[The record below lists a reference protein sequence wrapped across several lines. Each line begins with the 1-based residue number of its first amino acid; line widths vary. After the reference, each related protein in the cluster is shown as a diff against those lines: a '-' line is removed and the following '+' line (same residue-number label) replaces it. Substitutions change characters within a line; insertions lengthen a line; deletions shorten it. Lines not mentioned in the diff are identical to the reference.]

1 MNPRNSGRKRNLQ
14 VVDPRH
20 PEQNQH
26 KEELKESLK
35 KIPKIPEAPPR
46 YMMKDAKELWRI
58 LVPKLN
64 KVGLVTSLD
73 QTNLELF
80 CTSYAEY
87 RDGIRAVKRYGS
99 VYMDDNGKLNKNPGV
114 NIIDTA
120 SKTMRQLG
128 VTLGIDFNSHS
139 QSISVKGDSKDDS
152 IDLKSAM
159 KMFGG
164 G

>member
-1 MNPRNSGRKRNLQ
+1 MNPRNAGRKRNLS

-26 KEELKESLK
+26 KDELKESLK
-35 KIPKIPEAPPR
+35 KIPKIQESPPR
-46 YMMKDAKELWRI
+46 YMLKDAKDLWKI
-58 LVPKLN
+58 IVPKLN

-99 VYMDDNGKLNKNPGV
+99 VYVDDNGKLNKNPGV
-114 NIIDTA
+114 NIIDTS

-128 VTLGIDFNSHS
+128 VALGIDFNSHS
-139 QSISVKGDSKDDS
+139 QSISIKGQNKHDE
-152 IDLKSAM
+152 IDLKKEMRA
-159 KMFGG
+159 FGG

>member
-1 MNPRNSGRKRNLQ
+1 MNPRNAGRKRNLQ
-14 VVDPRH
+14 VVDQRH

-26 KEELKESLK
+26 KEELKDSLK

-46 YMMKDAKELWRI
+46 YLMKDAKDLWRL

-80 CTSYAEY
+80 CTSYSQY
-87 RDGIRAVKRYGS
+87 RDGVRAVKRWGS
-99 VYMDDNGKLNKNPGV
+99 VYMDDGTLKKNPGV
-114 NIIDTA
+114 NIIDTSA
-120 SKTMRQLG
+120 KTMRTIG
-128 VTLGIDFNSHS
+128 TTLGIDFNAHS
-139 QSISVKGDSKDDS
+139 QSLSIKGDKDDEPF
-152 IDLKSAM
+152 DFKTAM
-159 KMFGG
+159 KEFGG